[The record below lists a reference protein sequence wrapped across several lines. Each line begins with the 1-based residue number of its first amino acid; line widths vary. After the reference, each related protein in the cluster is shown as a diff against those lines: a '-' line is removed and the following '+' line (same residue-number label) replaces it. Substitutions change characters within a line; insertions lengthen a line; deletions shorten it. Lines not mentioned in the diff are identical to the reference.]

1 MRKKTQQPKPDK
13 VTRSIDYIFRM
24 LRDGR
29 MDEEEANLILE
40 LIFSGEMEDE
50 DLDIISLIYRLRPKD
65 LDSEIKKGSSLDSHG
80 NISITIE
87 LGLG

>member
-1 MRKKTQQPKPDK
+1 M
-13 VTRSIDYIFRM
+13 TRSIDYIFRM
-24 LRDGR
+24 LLDGR
-29 MDEEEANLILE
+29 LDAEAAPLLLA

-50 DLDIISLIYRLRPKD
+50 ALDIISLIYRLRPKD

-87 LGLG
+87 LGLE